1 MKPEGETKGLP
12 NAFGLVMSV
21 LTHVLLLAP
30 VIYILSFFIGNL
42 DVLFSWHPT
51 CMVIGVGLLI
61 FEGVFSISGEANLN
75 QKVSRI
81 NRITIHWILHTI
93 GLSLMYIGLIVI
105 IINKNIHDKE
115 HFTTLHGKIG
125 LASVILAT
133 FVGLFGVLANNTRWL
148 YPKVRPILLKVVHG
162 YGGIGMT
169 ILFLITI
176 INGSWNYAFPDN
188 STSQILVL
196 LSFIIAIIIILFKP
210 ILGAIARTKYI
221 IYEYEL

>member
-93 GLSLMYIGLIVI
+93 GLST
-105 IINKNIHDKE
+105 
-115 HFTTLHGKIG
+115 FT
-125 LASVILAT
+125 
-133 FVGLFGVLANNTRWL
+133 NNTRWL

-210 ILGAIARTKYI
+210 ILGAIARTKVI
-221 IYEYEL
+221 LRPPQQQNQTA